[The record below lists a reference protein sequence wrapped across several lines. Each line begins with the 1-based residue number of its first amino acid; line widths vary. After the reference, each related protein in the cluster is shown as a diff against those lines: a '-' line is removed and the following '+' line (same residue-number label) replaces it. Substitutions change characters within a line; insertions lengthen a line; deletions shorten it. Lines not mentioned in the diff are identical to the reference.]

1 MTMNSIIPEGSP
13 ILRSAWQLHADYN
26 MNADMS
32 VRRHWRLREWVIII
46 SVIATLLAIL
56 SDIYRTTP
64 FFGELI
70 GQVLRIFL
78 IIVPITGS
86 VVLAL
91 ANKFQEGERWLALRN
106 GAEDTLRVIYLYRT
120 VLSANPNRDQWL

>member
-1 MTMNSIIPEGSP
+1 MNSNPSEIPL

-78 IIVPITGS
+78 IIVPVSYTHLTLPTI
-86 VVLAL
+86 
-91 ANKFQEGERWLALRN
+91 
-106 GAEDTLRVIYLYRT
+106 LRV
-120 VLSANPNRDQWL
+120 